1 MTGGRT
7 AAAILGCGLLLSAAS
22 AGPARET
29 ERTPVATTS
38 RFAMYSDFDTNLND
52 ALIAV
57 GVARRFRRP
66 ELFRSGDDAA
76 CFDKLPLSA
85 RAAWEGAA
93 DYYAK
98 VISPAEWSD
107 RQQHL
112 LRVQLAGFDDE
123 WRDAEARQFVEI
135 ARSFRAAATP
145 AYEACR
151 WAAQDEKNRRWI
163 EDLKT
168 RLASDEKKIEAR
180 VEQLYQKRWKG
191 GPIPVD
197 VVETVNWAGANSILR
212 GPAGGHLLVSTEYQ
226 GPAALEV
233 VFHEASHILMDTGDP
248 VRKALDKAARAAD
261 FPLPGDLWH
270 VVLFYTTG
278 EAVRRILDEDG
289 ETGYTPMVY
298 AMFDRGTWGSY
309 RSALERAWRPYVDGQ
324 RTLPEASTGLIE
336 TLKSPVKP
344 QSSGDAPK

>member
-1 MTGGRT
+1 MTRAGT

-22 AGPARET
+22 ASPIRAS
-29 ERTPVATTS
+29 ERTPVATTP
-38 RFAMYSDFDTNLND
+38 RFALYSDFDTNLND

-57 GVARRFRRP
+57 GVARKFRRP
-66 ELFRSGDDAA
+66 ELFRSGDEAA
-76 CFDKLPLSA
+76 CFEKLPLSA
-85 RAAWEGAA
+85 RAAWEAAA

-107 RQQHL
+107 RQQYL

-123 WRDAEARQFVEI
+123 WSEADARQFVEI
-135 ARSFRAAATP
+135 ARSFRTAATP

-151 WAAQDEKNRRWI
+151 WTAQDEKNRRWI
-163 EDLKT
+163 EDMKS
-168 RLASDEKKIEAR
+168 RLASDEKKIAAR

-191 GPIPVD
+191 LPIPVD

-212 GPAGGHLLVSTEYQ
+212 GPAGGHLLISTEYQ

-233 VFHEASHILMDTGDP
+233 VFHEASHILMDAGDP
-248 VRKALDKAARAAD
+248 VRRALDKAARAAE

-278 EAVRRILDEDG
+278 EAVRRTLDDRG
-289 ETGYTPMVY
+289 EPGYTPMVH
-298 AMFDRGTWGSY
+298 AMFDRGTWESY

-324 RTLPEASTGLIE
+324 RTLPEAATNLIE
-336 TLKSPVKP
+336 TLKSPVEP
-344 QSSGDAPK
+344 QASEDAPK